1 MFLLIAFI
9 VLLIAG
15 LYTGEMSKK
24 SACVYFLLFFASV
37 GCVSYLGWHLAVW
50 WLIIGLLDAIMVI
63 HVFKGNIALRKM

>member
-24 SACVYFLLFFASV
+24 AACVYFSLAFVSV
-37 GCVSYLGWHLAVW
+37 SFVDYLAWHHAVW

-63 HVFKGNIALRKM
+63 HVFKGDIVLRKM

>member
-24 SACVYFLLFFASV
+24 AACVYFSQAFTSV
-37 GCVSYLGWHLAVW
+37 GLISYLNWNPAVW
-50 WLIIGLLDAIMVI
+50 WLIVGFLDAIMVI
-63 HVFKGNIALRKM
+63 HVFKGDIVLRRM